1 LIENIK
7 KNFLDSSIIEFPS
20 PKHNVTR
27 LKTKNQI
34 KKSQYNFFQHHST
47 TKPFLLYFF
56 FIKDKL
62 IDTIAFLGWNVAN
75 RELFFFSGDFL
86 FFFLITNN

>member
-1 LIENIK
+1 LIENTK
-7 KNFLDSSIIEFPS
+7 KNFLDSLIIEFS
-20 PKHNVTR
+20 GPKHNVTR

-47 TKPFLLYFF
+47 TKPFLLYIYF

-62 IDTIAFLGWNVAN
+62 IDTMAFLGWNVAN
-75 RELFFFSGDFL
+75 RELFFL
-86 FFFLITNN
+86 FIFR